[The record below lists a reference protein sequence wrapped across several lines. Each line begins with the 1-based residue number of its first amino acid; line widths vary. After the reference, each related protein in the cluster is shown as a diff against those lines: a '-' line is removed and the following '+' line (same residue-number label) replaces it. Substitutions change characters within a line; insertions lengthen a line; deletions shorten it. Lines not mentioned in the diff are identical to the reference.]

1 MVVKVSV
8 LCRELIGYT
17 DDEIMRMGPPPIGFV
32 GVYHHR
38 RQTWLRRRQC
48 SCGCLIMTA
57 AALAMAAFRRGA
69 LNSNSHVHAVRHTDR
84 PWRVSQQCAQL
95 ARAKHGRRAAGVFP
109 ASCYMQMSLTGSKE
123 WLEILGSRAVRFR
136 QPQRDRHHQKHMQ
149 PFPLLYRWHL
159 TTQDRLFGHLRRL
172 WEDDRPR
179 IMVDLGCHAGHG
191 SSWNLSDALLWL
203 RYFNHTGGSVLAVD
217 VFDDFVQDVQ
227 RRFDAVWPYSTLTGV
242 RKQALTLA
250 LASDDANGEP
260 MDLTGVA
267 SGHVSACAA
276 DWIAGFETS
285 HGFPDHLCRITRV
298 EKLHIAPGMT
308 LSQRPPAAVAA
319 ASGSFAQ
326 QVLSMGATTGQAQQ
340 PTRAL
345 PRYLVRRE
353 RVDALWERRL
363 GSRRIDFLKIDVDT
377 SWLNLGL
384 TGLFERRGFTIMVI
398 EMDDSWGGVHPTWF
412 VSQADQLIWFAALHG
427 YSTFLKVPCVA
438 SPSAVY
444 PNGMEPREAAW
455 YFPLANASTLQP
467 DAAPSPGADGDDEQV
482 GTEAAAK
489 GHRPI
494 RFLPNRYYA
503 GTAAYARIQDL
514 MIVDAA
520 QPAFIARL
528 IALGRRDCAGNAST
542 SRGDAPT

>member
-1 MVVKVSV
+1 MAA
-8 LCRELIGYT
+8 LFQPYGR
-17 DDEIMRMGPPPIGFV
+17 V
-32 GVYHHR
+32 GV
-38 RQTWLRRRQC
+38 
-48 SCGCLIMTA
+48 
-57 AALAMAAFRRGA
+57 
-69 LNSNSHVHAVRHTDR
+69 
-84 PWRVSQQCAQL
+84 
-95 ARAKHGRRAAGVFP
+95 
-109 ASCYMQMSLTGSKE
+109 
-123 WLEILGSRAVRFR
+123 
-136 QPQRDRHHQKHMQ
+136 
-149 PFPLLYRWHL
+149 
-159 TTQDRLFGHLRRL
+159 
-172 WEDDRPR
+172 
-179 IMVDLGCHAGHG
+179 
-191 SSWNLSDALLWL
+191 
-203 RYFNHTGGSVLAVD
+203 AVD

-298 EKLHIAPGMT
+298 EKLHIARMT

-384 TGLFERRGFTIMVI
+384 TGLFERRGFTVMVI

-412 VSQADQLIWFAALHG
+412 VSQADRSFGLLHC
-427 YSTFLKVPCVA
+427 TATL
-438 SPSAVY
+438 PSQ
-444 PNGMEPREAAW
+444 GSLRCEPER
-455 YFPLANASTLQP
+455 
-467 DAAPSPGADGDDEQV
+467 
-482 GTEAAAK
+482 
-489 GHRPI
+489 R
-494 RFLPNRYYA
+494 LP
-503 GTAAYARIQDL
+503 
-514 MIVDAA
+514 
-520 QPAFIARL
+520 
-528 IALGRRDCAGNAST
+528 
-542 SRGDAPT
+542 

>member
-1 MVVKVSV
+1 
-8 LCRELIGYT
+8 
-17 DDEIMRMGPPPIGFV
+17 
-32 GVYHHR
+32 
-38 RQTWLRRRQC
+38 
-48 SCGCLIMTA
+48 
-57 AALAMAAFRRGA
+57 MAAFRRGA

-384 TGLFERRGFTIMVI
+384 TGLFERRGFTVMVI
-398 EMDDSWGGVHPTWF
+398 EMDDSWGACIPLGSSPKPISSFGLLHCTATLPFSRFLALRARAPSTLTGWSPGRRRGTFPSLTRRRSSLMRRRRPVPMAMTSRWAQRPQQRAI
-412 VSQADQLIWFAALHG
+412 VQSASCRTGTMLGQLPMHG
-427 YSTFLKVPCVA
+427 Y
-438 SPSAVY
+438 
-444 PNGMEPREAAW
+444 
-455 YFPLANASTLQP
+455 
-467 DAAPSPGADGDDEQV
+467 
-482 GTEAAAK
+482 
-489 GHRPI
+489 
-494 RFLPNRYYA
+494 
-503 GTAAYARIQDL
+503 RI
-514 MIVDAA
+514 
-520 QPAFIARL
+520 
-528 IALGRRDCAGNAST
+528 
-542 SRGDAPT
+542 